1 MPGININNDIGAMR
15 RAIVHV
21 PGREAGDNSLVGFE
35 QAFQIRASFGR
46 SAFDYQR
53 AAIEHESLTTALA
66 EQGVELVTMD
76 DLLCEALNSSP
87 KARREFCR
95 DYASQS
101 GSVGTELQRAIT
113 DFLMSSESNAQLIQ
127 RALDGVTYGEAFP
140 DAPSTHPLLQAM
152 DAQTDSAAQLA
163 IPLATAYFT
172 KDPVIPV
179 GGGAALC
186 KMYWPERAREALF
199 FRTILTWH
207 PDFQG
212 TSLWSDEMGSY
223 HIEGGD
229 VMRLGPT
236 TIAIGVSDRTEPA
249 AAQALA
255 DTLLWDANIEKVL
268 VLRVPSRGRRLHL
281 DTFLSRV
288 DVDSFLVSPELE
300 GLHESWQL
308 TRGRRK
314 HTVRVEALTTP
325 LASLLGQATG
335 NGVCRLICLSQSAS
349 SATSPDSLSAS
360 NLALAPGKLCV
371 LKGNN
376 AVNET
381 LSAAGMDL
389 VEIALDEL
397 TYGFGGPDSLVLPIW
412 REDL

>member
-1 MPGININNDIGAMR
+1 MPSININNDIGTMR
-15 RAIVHV
+15 RAIVHA
-21 PGREAGDNSLVGFE
+21 PGRESCENSLVGFE

-53 AAIEHESLTTALA
+53 AASEHKRLTMTLA
-66 EQGVELVTMD
+66 DQNVELVTMD
-76 DLLCEALNSSP
+76 DLLREALDSSP
-87 KARREFCR
+87 RARREFCR
-95 DYASQS
+95 DYARQS
-101 GSVGTELQRAIT
+101 GAVGTELQQAIT

-127 RALDGVTYGEAFP
+127 RALSGITYGEAFP
-140 DAPSTHPLLQAM
+140 SAKDTHPLLQAM
-152 DAQTDSAAQLA
+152 DAQTDSTTLLA
-163 IPLATAYFT
+163 IPLATPYFT

-179 GGGAALC
+179 GSGAALC
-186 KMYWPERAREALF
+186 NMYWSERAREALF
-199 FRTILTWH
+199 YRTILTWH
-207 PDFQG
+207 PDFRG

-229 VMRLGPT
+229 VMRLSPT
-236 TIAIGVSDRTEPA
+236 AIAIGVSDRTEPA

-255 DTLLWDANIEKVL
+255 ETLLWDAGIEKVL

-300 GLHESWQL
+300 DLHESWQL

-314 HTVRVEALTTP
+314 RTIKVEALTTP

-335 NGVCRLICLSQSAS
+335 AGTCRLIGLSHAVSP
-349 SATSPDSLSAS
+349 ATGPDGLSAS